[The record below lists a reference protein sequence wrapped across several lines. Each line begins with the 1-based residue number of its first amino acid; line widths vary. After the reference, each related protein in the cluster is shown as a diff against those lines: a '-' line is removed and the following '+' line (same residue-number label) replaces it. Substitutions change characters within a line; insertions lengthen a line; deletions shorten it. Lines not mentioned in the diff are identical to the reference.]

1 MNHFSTQYGADTFR
15 LRFHMSKEDDAWT
28 TTHDLALIYVAL
40 AYGTDYE
47 LSDGELNSITTA
59 LQGWC
64 STCDR
69 EAVQEVVVEAMA
81 VFTEDEP
88 EREVVSAMQSLR
100 QSLSQEERCRAL
112 EEIVRIARADGV
124 LLRSERSLIS
134 TLAAVWEVKG
144 SGRTRIG
151 EAPASDD
158 EQIAWTILHDMGL
171 MYVVVAHSTDNDLS
185 EAEISAMIE
194 RLLQWQP
201 DHSEDD
207 VRNLLHEVLQYYAA
221 GPEES
226 ELKRAV
232 ASISESLPMLQRLA
246 LLDDLVY
253 IAEADDALTT
263 AERDMIFN
271 LAEAWNLNVRLNGT
285 AQA

>member
-1 MNHFSTQYGADTFR
+1 
-15 LRFHMSKEDDAWT
+15 MSQENDAWT

-47 LSDGELNSITTA
+47 LSDEELNTITSV

-64 STCDR
+64 DECDR
-69 EAVQEVVVEAMA
+69 EGVQEVVVEAMA

-88 EREVVSAMQSLR
+88 EREVVNSMQSLR
-100 QSLSQEERCRAL
+100 QSLSRDERCRAL

-124 LLRSERSLIS
+124 LLRSEKSLIA
-134 TLAAVWEVKG
+134 TLAAVWEIRGAGQKKVG
-144 SGRTRIG
+144 DTSTG
-151 EAPASDD
+151 EDD
-158 EQIAWTILHDMGL
+158 QIAWTILHDMGL
-171 MYVVVAHSTDNDLS
+171 LYVVVAHSTDNDLS
-185 EAEISAMIE
+185 EGEITAMIE
-194 RLLQWQP
+194 RMLQWQP
-201 DHSEDD
+201 GYTDED
-207 VRNLLHEVLQYYAA
+207 VRKLLREVLQYYSS
-221 GPEES
+221 GPKES

-232 ASISESLPMLQRLA
+232 HNVSESLPMLQRLA

-253 IAEADDALTT
+253 IAEADGDFT
-263 AERDMIFN
+263 ANERDMILT